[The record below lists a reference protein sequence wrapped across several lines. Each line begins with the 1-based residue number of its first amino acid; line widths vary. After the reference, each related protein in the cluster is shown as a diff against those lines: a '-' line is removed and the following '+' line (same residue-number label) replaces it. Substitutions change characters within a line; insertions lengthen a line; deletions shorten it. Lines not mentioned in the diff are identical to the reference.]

1 MINYFKLI
9 PFAVI
14 GILVALLAVQTA
26 RLSGARETARAR
38 ADRLVV
44 YEGIVLRAKADMT
57 ALREANQRRE
67 AEIKAWQISA
77 AAGEEAMGLADS
89 LAFRLAQAEDEMA
102 TLDADRTRLESLL
115 APLPLCESYL
125 VTLQEIA
132 GGIQ

>member
-1 MINYFKLI
+1 MLAYLKLAPYLAI
-9 PFAVI
+9 AVLI
-14 GILVALLAVQTA
+14 AVVAVQSA

-38 ADRLVV
+38 MDRLVV

-67 AEIKAWQISA
+67 EQIAEWKSRAET
-77 AAGEEAMGLADS
+77 GEEAMGLADS

-102 TLDADRTRLESLL
+102 TLDADRARLESLL

-132 GGIQ
+132 GGGR